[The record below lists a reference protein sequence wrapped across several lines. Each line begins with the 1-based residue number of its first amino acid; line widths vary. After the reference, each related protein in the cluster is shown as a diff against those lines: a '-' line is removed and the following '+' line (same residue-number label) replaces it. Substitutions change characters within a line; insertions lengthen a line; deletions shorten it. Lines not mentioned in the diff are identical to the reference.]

1 MIAPVANQIEPVA
14 SVAAPPPGQE
24 SARAVSGSDP
34 VLVQIPRSLQST
46 SNDAPSAPPVVSD
59 HILRLTVKPDT
70 HEVIALVVDP
80 VTDHVIREIPPEEMR
95 RAAEVIRAIIGQLI
109 DRVA

>member
-1 MIAPVANQIEPVA
+1 MIPPVANQIEPIA

-24 SARAVSGSDP
+24 PARTASGSDP
-34 VLVQIPRSLQST
+34 VVVQIPRALQSA
-46 SNDAPSAPPVVSD
+46 SDDAPRAPVVVND